1 MTILNTSEKNSIRA
15 DSSGCVRIPEHI
27 RKLVPYQSGKPI
39 AELAREKGF
48 ERIVKLASNENPLGC
63 SPLALQAVTESL
75 SEAYRY
81 VDPGAYELTTAL
93 GAYHSRPRK
102 EIICGAGTD
111 SLLAYI
117 ICAFSEEH
125 DEILTAET
133 TFIGLFVNARKYN
146 RKVVTTPMQDYA
158 FDLQALSAAITP
170 RTRIIYLANPNN
182 PTGTMIPK
190 SELDEFLESIPA
202 DILVILDEAYFNYA
216 RYDESYPDGLTY
228 KKQNVIVTRTFSKD
242 YGLAGLRVG
251 YAIGPE
257 RLIHELYKLKLPFEP
272 SHAAQSAAVAALGD
286 EAFVA
291 KTIALNIKSMKYM
304 TDAFDTLGLRWIPS
318 HANFMLLVFDT
329 EAIAATFASECLNQG
344 LILRHTKLFGAPC
357 GVRINSGT
365 LEESAF
371 ALEVITEV
379 WAGLRN

>member
-1 MTILNTSEKNSIRA
+1 LCA
-15 DSSGCVRIPEHI
+15 DSNDCVRIPEHV

-63 SPLALQAVTESL
+63 SPLALKAVTESL
-75 SEAYRY
+75 GEAYRY
-81 VDPGAYELTTAL
+81 VDPGAYDLTSAL
-93 GAYHSRPRK
+93 SKYHNRPRK

-117 ICAFSEEH
+117 ICAFSEEG

-133 TFIGLFVNARKYN
+133 TFIGLFVNAHKYN
-146 RKVVTTPMQDYA
+146 RRIITTPMQNYA
-158 FDLQALSAAITP
+158 IDLPALSAAITP
-170 RTRIIYLANPNN
+170 QTRIIYLANPNN
-182 PTGTMIPK
+182 PTGTMILK
-190 SELDEFLESIPA
+190 SELDEFLASVPD

-216 RYDESYPDGLTY
+216 RFDEDYPDGLTY

-272 SHAAQSAAVAALGD
+272 AHTAQVAAVAALSD
-286 EAFVA
+286 EAFMA
-291 KTIALNIKSMKYM
+291 KTIALNQQSMKRLAKTFDSLGM
-304 TDAFDTLGLRWIPS
+304 TYIQS
-318 HANFMLLVFDT
+318 HANFLLLILDSET
-329 EAIAATFASECLNQG
+329 MAAAFTTECLNRG

-371 ALEVITEV
+371 ALKIIEEV
-379 WAGLRN
+379 WAKLGN